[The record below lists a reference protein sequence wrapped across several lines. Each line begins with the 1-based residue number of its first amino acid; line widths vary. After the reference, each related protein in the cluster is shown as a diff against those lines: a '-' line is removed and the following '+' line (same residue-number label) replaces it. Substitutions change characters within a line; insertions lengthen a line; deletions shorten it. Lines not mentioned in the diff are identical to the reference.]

1 MEILFNKIK
10 RKLILDNYY
19 SGRIKNGKTTGASL
33 LDWIFIIF
41 ILGIFFSN
49 KYFNSTKNIIL
60 SIVLTFVLISVQIFI
75 FFLFYLKREE
85 GRK

>member
-41 ILGIFFSN
+41 ILGIFF
-49 KYFNSTKNIIL
+49 F
-60 SIVLTFVLISVQIFI
+60 
-75 FFLFYLKREE
+75 
-85 GRK
+85 